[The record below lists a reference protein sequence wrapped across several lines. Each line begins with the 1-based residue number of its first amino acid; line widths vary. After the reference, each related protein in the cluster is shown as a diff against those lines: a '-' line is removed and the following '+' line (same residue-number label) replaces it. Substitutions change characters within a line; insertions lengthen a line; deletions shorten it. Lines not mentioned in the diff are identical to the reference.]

1 MNDQNDVLEKAIRA
15 ADVTA
20 LLPTLLSAATA
31 ILRRRGW
38 AGGSDYQ
45 PSAMEAQELV
55 SETLI
60 RIFEG
65 EQSPEFD
72 GDVRK
77 TIVLAMTSVTTATA
91 KKLRRAEL
99 AENVEI
105 LEPPPVESGDSEVLD
120 AVRALVKGTGDAELE
135 EYLILGIEECGP
147 KREDIAAGLG
157 WSPDK
162 VSVVS
167 KRLKRLIERSKLSIS
182 RRGND
187 HE

>member
-1 MNDQNDVLEKAIRA
+1 
-15 ADVTA
+15 
-20 LLPTLLSAATA
+20 
-31 ILRRRGW
+31 
-38 AGGSDYQ
+38 
-45 PSAMEAQELV
+45 
-55 SETLI
+55 
-60 RIFEG
+60 
-65 EQSPEFD
+65 
-72 GDVRK
+72 
-77 TIVLAMTSVTTATA
+77 MTSVTTATA